1 MLRLHNRIQLLEAEE
16 ERAVKIIEDT
26 KQKVKQILKT
36 RAENEAHQRE
46 LEQVR
51 EKEIR
56 KRQRAVKSRHQ
67 ALMGSHRSN
76 SNTPNAYLKFANMS
90 SASRSNLPVEEV
102 NQEHESSMIHH
113 T

>member
-1 MLRLHNRIQLLEAEE
+1 MLEAEE

-67 ALMGSHRSN
+67 ALMGTSHRSG
-76 SNTPNAYLKFANMS
+76 SYTPNAYIKMANES
-90 SASRSNLPVEEV
+90 TTSRNNLPV
-102 NQEHESSMIHH
+102 
-113 T
+113 

>member
-1 MLRLHNRIQLLEAEE
+1 MLEAEE

-56 KRQRAVKSRHQ
+56 KR
-67 ALMGSHRSN
+67 
-76 SNTPNAYLKFANMS
+76 
-90 SASRSNLPVEEV
+90 
-102 NQEHESSMIHH
+102 
-113 T
+113 

>member
-1 MLRLHNRIQLLEAEE
+1 MFLPNGSLVHQVSVSQIRQSRQKVELDVLRLHNRIQLLEAEE

-56 KRQRAVKSRHQ
+56 KR
-67 ALMGSHRSN
+67 
-76 SNTPNAYLKFANMS
+76 
-90 SASRSNLPVEEV
+90 
-102 NQEHESSMIHH
+102 
-113 T
+113 